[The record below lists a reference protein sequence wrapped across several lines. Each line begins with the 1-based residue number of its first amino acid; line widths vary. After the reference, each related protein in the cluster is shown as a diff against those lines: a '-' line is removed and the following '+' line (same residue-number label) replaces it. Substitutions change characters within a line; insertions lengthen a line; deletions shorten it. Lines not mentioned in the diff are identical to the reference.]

1 MPRLARKSLE
11 GIRYVHVTTHGIAE
25 EFIYEKTNEKEKIRK
40 LIFDNQ
46 EKFNINVIAHCIM
59 DNHLH
64 LIIKFKET
72 KDLSNY
78 MHKVNT
84 SYAIY
89 YNKEHNRHGYVHKN
103 RFYSQIIK
111 NENHLRN
118 AIIYVHNNPV
128 KAKICSKPNEY
139 EFNSYMS
146 FWKEN
151 KEMNIFASKKQYEEM
166 HYKNDVQLEY
176 LSDFEKVSN
185 EDARLILM
193 EYLDKKHITIEEL
206 QKDKQKLYEF
216 CNICKIQYKIS
227 NRNLEKITKVNRE
240 KIRRILMKSVPKGTS
255 LFDTK

>member
-1 MPRLARKSLE
+1 M
-11 GIRYVHVTTHGIAE
+11 
-25 EFIYEKTNEKEKIRK
+25 
-40 LIFDNQ
+40 
-46 EKFNINVIAHCIM
+46 
-59 DNHLH
+59 
-64 LIIKFKET
+64 
-72 KDLSNY
+72 
-78 MHKVNT
+78 
-84 SYAIY
+84 
-89 YNKEHNRHGYVHKN
+89 
-103 RFYSQIIK
+103 
-111 NENHLRN
+111 
-118 AIIYVHNNPV
+118 

-227 NRNLEKITKVNRE
+227 NRKLEKITKVNRE